1 MADYCTIAEVK
12 NMMPDVEWASDYDAT
27 ILSLIS
33 RASRAIDRW
42 TGREPDAYCAQETTR
57 VFDIVRGIGNA
68 IENGYAVTRLFAL
81 KFDTKKD

>member
-1 MADYCTIAEVK
+1 MKEYTDEEKENIGHEIAGL
-12 NMMPDVEWASDYDAT
+12 
-27 ILSLIS
+27 LSLSTRGSAKGKPVYFCLHEI
-33 RASRAIDRW
+33 RNTID
-42 TGREPDAYCAQETTR
+42 